1 MSNFQFSLIVFDGIL
16 IAAFAACYV
25 MAIISLIKAK
35 ISK

>member
-1 MSNFQFSLIVFDGIL
+1 MSNFQIALIVFDGIL
-16 IAAFAACYV
+16 VAAFAVCYV